1 MPQQL
6 LLLLTPPQLT
16 TILLHNLCTCIR
28 SLVGNWLTGSYG
40 NDMSGLKAIAAALPK
55 TQISDLK

>member
-1 MPQQL
+1 MLQQL
-6 LLLLTPPQLT
+6 LLLFTPPQLP

-28 SLVGNWLTGSYG
+28 SLAGNYLTGSDG
-40 NDMSGLKAIAAALPK
+40 KDMSGLKAIAAALPK